1 MRHKLNTLLVLLL
14 LLGQAACAEDAVE
27 GAVGPTADAS
37 QAFDVALGETGEV
50 LSDTAGTEVNAC
62 DNDKQAPVLTVQ
74 SPLEGAVT
82 QAGEPLQVKGTAVD
96 NCDAGQQ
103 LQLAVRVNQNAEPAA
118 TAQGQ
123 ADQGFVL
130 AIKALPAGLVSLTIT
145 ATDKAGNVASKVV
158 QVLGNTAPGSAKVT
172 IAPELP
178 QAGDALIANLA
189 DGAADPDR
197 KPEVLVYS
205 YAWRKDGVATAYATA
220 NVPAGVTKKGEV
232 WLVEVQAADPYS
244 KGSIAIAQV
253 TIGNTAPSAPGAK
266 LPSKAPLN
274 AVLTVTVAPESTDP
288 DGDPVTYAYEWRVN
302 DLVVAAAAASLDL
315 TSGKLAGG
323 QLLAAGDVVKCTVTA
338 SDGLASASTNSNLTT
353 LQAVDVCGTA
363 NPCHVAADCSN
374 SKTLVAACT
383 CKPGYSGDGKTCAD
397 VDECAVGN
405 GGCDANA
412 ACANQAGS
420 FSCACKPG
428 YSGDGKACAD
438 VDECAVGNGGC
449 DANASCANQAGSFSC
464 ACKPGYSGDGKTC
477 ADVDECAVG
486 NGGCSANAVCSN
498 QVGSFA
504 CACKSGFCGDGK
516 TCAPVNACGVCACT
530 QGASC
535 KSAAGGASACAC
547 DPGFFGD
554 GKTCCPDGDGDKVC
568 DAVDNCPTVANGPS
582 VGKSKIFVNND
593 EWTLTDTGFGQ
604 APATPKYVENL
615 ANWFTG
621 GKPGKFLAH
630 SSNFGLAGNTLA
642 QTMVKLGHKWTVT
655 TTGPVS
661 VAYFKTFDGIFVG
674 GNPVDQQVLID
685 YVKSGGNVYV
695 MAGTGQGG
703 AEAEAAQW
711 NKFLGVF
718 GLQFL
723 PQYNG
728 IGGVFTTKS
737 THQVFAGVAQLY
749 SNNGNTVVKT
759 KPPNPDTEIIFD
771 PGLFGLFDAA
781 IDGKDGQSDVD
792 KDGIGDACDPN

>member
-405 GGCDANA
+405 GGC
-412 ACANQAGS
+412 
-420 FSCACKPG
+420 
-428 YSGDGKACAD
+428 
-438 VDECAVGNGGC
+438 
-449 DANASCANQAGSFSC
+449 
-464 ACKPGYSGDGKTC
+464 
-477 ADVDECAVG
+477 
-486 NGGCSANAVCSN
+486 SANAVCSN